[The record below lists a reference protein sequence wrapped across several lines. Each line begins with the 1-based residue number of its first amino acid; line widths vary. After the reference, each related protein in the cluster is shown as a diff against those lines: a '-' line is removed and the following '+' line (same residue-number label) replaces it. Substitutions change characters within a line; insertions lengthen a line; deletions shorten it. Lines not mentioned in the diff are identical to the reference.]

1 MPQRA
6 RSAQA
11 LQQRPRRAGQGLS
24 FLLFKAEAGREAARE
39 QLCGLPPSPPC
50 PPRTSRLV
58 GSPPSRRPP
67 AALQTPQTH
76 PGRACRAC
84 ARLPLPTNVLRP
96 PSSPRSDLQHSGQML
111 PPPLCGSPATPF
123 LPPSQHQPFHVPL
136 ATPSVPADRAGGRG
150 VGECSLRPQPRLS
163 HLVLPV
169 LGEKGL
175 QRALGRG
182 AMERSSMRIVRLP
195 HAPKLGL
202 PSLPLSTPPQ
212 PSLQGTSHT
221 DSGLRLQNCS
231 GLSPGFS
238 PREEPALAAS
248 FHLPARPLWEPTKL
262 TPPEPRLP
270 TGAVKARSAKKTL
283 PDQSWG
289 LSRHQHSRH
298 DRISGTLSPYCR
310 LWSQHA
316 ASKQPPRFCKKKK
329 KSET

>member
-1 MPQRA
+1 MGAHAKDPEPQPTW
-6 RSAQA
+6 SC
-11 LQQRPRRAGQGLS
+11 
-24 FLLFKAEAGREAARE
+24 LL
-39 QLCGLPPSPPC
+39 L
-50 PPRTSRLV
+50 
-58 GSPPSRRPP
+58 
-67 AALQTPQTH
+67 
-76 PGRACRAC
+76 
-84 ARLPLPTNVLRP
+84 
-96 PSSPRSDLQHSGQML
+96 SPRMDAL
-111 PPPLCGSPATPF
+111 SPASWPEA
-123 LPPSQHQPFHVPL
+123 PR
-136 ATPSVPADRAGGRG
+136 DRSNSEGRCP
-150 VGECSLRPQPRLS
+150 VGTQIPES
-163 HLVLPV
+163 
-169 LGEKGL
+169 
-175 QRALGRG
+175 
-182 AMERSSMRIVRLP
+182 
-195 HAPKLGL
+195 
-202 PSLPLSTPPQ
+202 Q

-248 FHLPARPLWEPTKL
+248 FHLPARPLWECTKL